1 MDNTNFQTIHQMGN
15 AINNVVRQAMGRDNV
30 QNIDMDYVTVAQRKR
45 AVEETATGNPATF
58 ETNAITPMKLLIPL
72 APIQDLNGYDYPWPA
87 GGGNN
92 LVNPNDFTPSSAHVN
107 LTIIGNEIR
116 AIGDGEATYLNA
128 RITMGKKTY
137 SSGTYYVKFKIKSGA
152 TINADTKM
160 TLRNSNGVVRAS
172 TTITSE
178 TLEYSDTWT
187 ISENCYLTLILN
199 GNTSGSEYATDI
211 TVYDIIIST
220 TDVPFE
226 PYSNICP
233 ISGWTGVNVTVSP
246 TLNEQDGTTYSI
258 AFPSSAGTVYGGTLT
273 VNEDGTGTLVVD
285 KGYTTVNDKTW
296 EYDATYTRFRTA
308 VSGIKRG
315 STRKIPFIC
324 SAFVSIDDGRAISD
338 VPDNSIYAAGT
349 SDAIYIKNTTYTDA
363 TLFKTTF
370 ADVQIVYP
378 LETPVTY
385 QLTNQQVIETLM
397 GLNNVWSNTTGDIT
411 VMYKN
416 YEEVI

>member
-58 ETNAITPMKLLIPL
+58 NTNAIAPMEVLIPF
-72 APIQDLNGYDYPWPA
+72 APVQSG
-87 GGGNN
+87 
-92 LVNPNDFTPSSAHVN
+92 
-107 LTIIGNEIR
+107 
-116 AIGDGEATYLNA
+116 IGDP
-128 RITMGKKTY
+128 
-137 SSGTYYVKFKIKSGA
+137 SP
-152 TINADTKM
+152 
-160 TLRNSNGVVRAS
+160 
-172 TTITSE
+172 
-178 TLEYSDTWT
+178 
-187 ISENCYLTLILN
+187 ENIR
-199 GNTSGSEYATDI
+199 
-211 TVYDIIIST
+211 
-220 TDVPFE
+220 
-226 PYSNICP
+226 P
-233 ISGWTGVNVTVSP
+233 ISGWTEAKITRTGKNLFDSVRLLYKTGKGINGSGEETTNTNYNTYKEVLPIGTYTFSVTESNTSANKTLRVYTYDSNDSP
-246 TLNEQDGTTYSI
+246 LQGFAVMYTDDGRKSVEFTVDAQTAYVLFSARTSTSDMQVEIGSI
-258 AFPSSAGTVYGGTLT
+258 ATDYSVSSMNEYTITFPSDAGTVYGGTLT
-273 VNEDGTGTLVVD
+273 VNNDGTGTLVVD